1 MDTSRV
7 LDLIEQG
14 FTVNSVSDQTGFTR
28 TQIANILAEAYLET
42 IQTDEEI
49 VEESYREK
57 PSDLEISEECEDD
70 SSKTISVKYSGK
82 IKKVEEILEE
92 IGLNENEWTVSDIKY
107 NEWQGQRPKDQGL
120 VTLRQVKFYLKKVGT
135 LSIEGT
141 SLQPVTINMPKKALK
156 TRHHHD
162 VKCAVVIPDI
172 QCGFRRNMIT
182 GQLESLHDRRALE
195 VAVQM
200 VAELQPDRI
209 VFLGDN
215 LDLAEFSTKFNPTPE
230 HYFTTQAALVELA
243 WWLASFKNVLDKETE
258 LCYLGGN
265 HELRLGKFLAEKA
278 NQVYALRSA
287 DNIKGAPVLS
297 IQNLLGLDRMDIT
310 YHEYPSGVVKINKNL
325 VCVHGEIAKNASGA
339 TTAEL
344 VKKYNYSVIQGH
356 IHRYEVA
363 SKTNWDASGNPNI
376 VTSASFGCLCKL
388 DPGVV
393 PGTTSLQNWQQGI
406 GIVSYEDS
414 GLERFS
420 HEFIPI
426 QNGEAIFHGNVYKA
440 ESEASIVKEIESST
454 NFKVS

>member
-42 IQTDEEI
+42 VSHDEE
-49 VEESYREK
+49 
-57 PSDLEISEECEDD
+57 PSDIEVSEECEDD

-135 LSIEGT
+135 LSIEGA
-141 SLQPVTINMPKKALK
+141 SLQPVTINMSKKTFK
-156 TRHHHD
+156 TRQRHD

-200 VAELQPDRI
+200 VAELQPHRI
-209 VFLGDN
+209 IFLGDN

-243 WWLASFKNVLDKETE
+243 WWLASFKNVCEHNITID
-258 LCYLGGN
+258 YLSGN
-265 HELRLGKFLAEKA
+265 HEKRHDKFLAEKA
-278 NQVYALRSA
+278 NQVYGLRSA

-297 IQNLLGLDRMDIT
+297 IQNLLGLDKMDIT

-325 VCVHGEIAKNASGA
+325 VCVHGEITKNASGA

-426 QNGEAIFHGNVYKA
+426 QNGEAIFMGNVYRA
-440 ESEASIVKEIESST
+440 ESESDIVRNIESST

>member
-1 MDTSRV
+1 MKTSRV
-7 LDLIEQG
+7 LELIEQG

-28 TQIANILAEAYLET
+28 TQIANILAEEYIESRKST
-42 IQTDEEI
+42 TEDEE
-49 VEESYREK
+49 
-57 PSDLEISEECEDD
+57 PSNLEVSETCEDD

-82 IKKVEEILEE
+82 IKKVEEIIKE

-120 VTLRQVKFYLKKVGT
+120 ITLRQVKFYLKKVGVA
-135 LSIEGT
+135 SIESG
-141 SLQPVTINMPKKALK
+141 SLQPVTINLPRKVNR
-156 TRHHHD
+156 TRHKSN

-172 QCGFRRNMIT
+172 QCGFRRNMVT
-182 GQLESLHDRRALE
+182 GALESLHDRRALD
-195 VAVQM
+195 VAVQI
-200 VAELQPDRI
+200 VKEVQPDRI

-243 WWLASFKNVLDKETE
+243 WWLASFRDACEYDVKID
-258 LCYLGGN
+258 YLAGN
-265 HELRLGKFLAEKA
+265 HCLRLGKFLAERA
-278 NQVYALRSA
+278 NQFYGLRSA

-297 IQNLLGLDRMDIT
+297 VQNLLGLDKMDIE
-310 YHEYPSGVVKINKNL
+310 YHEYPAGIVKLNDRL
-325 VCVHGEIAKNASGA
+325 VCVHGEIAKNAPGA
-339 TTAEL
+339 TVAEL
-344 VKKYNYSVIQGH
+344 VKRYNYSVIQGH

-363 SKTNWDASGNPNI
+363 SRTIWDASSEPTV
-376 VTSASFGCLCKL
+376 VTSSSFGCLCKL

-406 GIVSYEDS
+406 GIVQYEED
-414 GLERFS
+414 GENRFS

-426 QNGEAIFHGNVYKA
+426 EKGEAIFMGNVYI
-440 ESEASIVKEIESST
+440 SENEQAIVSTIEKST